1 MGRRRIGFTNLYI
14 ANSIDFGILFGIHVD
29 DLHKI
34 AFAESWFGRFLVGVG
49 LAKPEAFQIVTR
61 FAKPAIT
68 LVFQ

>member
-1 MGRRRIGFTNLYI
+1 MF
-14 ANSIDFGILFGIHVD
+14 D